1 MRLMSGLPFFLLLAF
16 IIVKRKGLGTKVVE
30 KGELRVN
37 FQLAFEGLAML
48 IFTLNFANI
57 VFPSSA

>member
-1 MRLMSGLPFFLLLAF
+1 MES
-16 IIVKRKGLGTKVVE
+16 KGLRTRLVE

-48 IFTLNFANI
+48 IFTLANI
-57 VFPSSA
+57 DLFSLLSMKPEQHCRRTPGMLKEL